1 MHDPCTYLFIKVLIP
16 GLFGSRSLD
25 MVEAR
30 FPCEAFIGRRSSTR
44 AHPGKLRRL
53 RCLQC
58 DYQRNC
64 VERQRDLRPGEIMDV
79 DPAAIS
85 FETNK

>member
-1 MHDPCTYLFIKVLIP
+1 
-16 GLFGSRSLD
+16 

-30 FPCEAFIGRRSSTR
+30 FPCEAITGRRSSAR

-53 RCLQC
+53 RCFQN
-58 DYQRNC
+58 DYRRDYLECQG
-64 VERQRDLRPGEIMDV
+64 DLRPGEIMDV

-85 FETNK
+85 FETDR